1 MPTTLSVTIAPN
13 LVLCNPV
20 MSASG
25 TFAYGVE
32 YEPFFDIQRLGAMVC
47 KGTTLE
53 PRDGNPQPRTVETAG
68 GMLNSIGLQN
78 MGVDRLVADMAPIW
92 AGWRLPVLVN
102 IAGERVEDYAR
113 LARRLDGVAGVAGIE
128 VNISCPNVSKG
139 SMEFGTSASA
149 TQEVLRGVR
158 GATSLP
164 VVAKLSPN
172 VTDITETA
180 RAAEAGG
187 ADAISLINTIAGMD
201 IDAGSGR
208 VYMGGLSGPA
218 VKPVALRMVYRVVGA
233 VQVPVIGCGGI
244 ATGRDA
250 AEFLMVGATAVQVG
264 TANFA
269 NPHACLDVLEGLV
282 AFMEESGAEDV
293 SQLMGA
299 AR

>member
-1 MPTTLSVTIAPN
+1 MPPKLSVTIAPN
-13 LVLCNPV
+13 LVLLNPV

-32 YEPFFDIQRLGAMVC
+32 YGPFFDIHRLGAMVC

-53 PRDGNPQPRTVETAG
+53 PREGNPQPRTIETAG

-78 MGVDRLVADMAPIW
+78 MGVERLVADMAPIW

-102 IAGERVEDYAR
+102 IAGERVGDYAK
-113 LARRLDGVAGVAGIE
+113 LARRLDGVPGVAGIE

-139 SMEFGTSASA
+139 SMEFGTSPSA
-149 TQEVLRGVR
+149 TEEVLRAVR

-164 VVAKLSPN
+164 LVAKLSPN

-187 ADAISLINTIAGMD
+187 ADAVSLINTLAAMD
-201 IDAGSGR
+201 IDAGTGR
-208 VYMGGLSGPA
+208 VFMGGLSGPA

-250 AEFLMVGATAVQVG
+250 AEFLMAGATAVQVG
-264 TANFA
+264 TANLA
-269 NPHACLDVLEGLV
+269 NPQACLDVLEGLL
-282 AFMEESGAEDV
+282 AFMEESGMEDV
-293 SQLMGA
+293 SQLIGA

>member
-1 MPTTLSVTIAPN
+1 M
-13 LVLCNPV
+13 
-20 MSASG
+20 
-25 TFAYGVE
+25 
-32 YEPFFDIQRLGAMVC
+32 
-47 KGTTLE
+47 
-53 PRDGNPQPRTVETAG
+53 
-68 GMLNSIGLQN
+68 
-78 MGVDRLVADMAPIW
+78 
-92 AGWRLPVLVN
+92 
-102 IAGERVEDYAR
+102 
-113 LARRLDGVAGVAGIE
+113 
-128 VNISCPNVSKG
+128 
-139 SMEFGTSASA
+139 
-149 TQEVLRGVR
+149 
-158 GATSLP
+158 P

>member
-1 MPTTLSVTIAPN
+1 
-13 LVLCNPV
+13 

-32 YEPFFDIQRLGAMVC
+32 YGPFFDIHRLGAMVC

-53 PRDGNPQPRTVETAG
+53 PREGNPQPRTIETVG

-78 MGVDRLVADMAPIW
+78 MGVERLVADMAPIW
-92 AGWRLPVLVN
+92 AKWRLPVLVN
-102 IAGERVEDYAR
+102 IAGERVEDYAK
-113 LARRLDGVAGVAGIE
+113 LARRLDGVPGVAGIE
-128 VNISCPNVSKG
+128 VNISCPNVSRG
-139 SMEFGTSASA
+139 SMEFGTSPSA
-149 TQEVLRGVR
+149 TEEVLRAVR

-172 VTDITETA
+172 ITDITETA

-187 ADAISLINTIAGMD
+187 ADAISLINTLAAMD
-201 IDAGSGR
+201 IDAVTGR
-208 VYMGGLSGPA
+208 AFMGGLSGPA

-233 VQVPVIGCGGI
+233 VQVPIIGCGGI

-250 AEFLMVGATAVQVG
+250 AEFLMAGATAVQVG
-264 TANFA
+264 TANLA
-269 NPHACLDVLEGLV
+269 NPKACLDVLEGLL
-282 AFMEESGAEDV
+282 AFMEESGMEDV
-293 SQLMGA
+293 SQLIGA